1 MGVTG
6 FMSATNLAINIEHG
20 DTKNLATLSSDDQII
35 AVRRFCKKHP
45 NEQVMDGVVELF
57 KGLSS
62 NADAE

>member
-6 FMSATNLAINIEHG
+6 FMSATNFAIKIEHG

-35 AVRRFCKKHP
+35 ALRQHP

-57 KGLSS
+57 TGLSS

>member
-1 MGVTG
+1 MTG
-6 FMSATNLAINIEHG
+6 FMSATNLAIKIEHG

-35 AVRRFCKKHP
+35 ALRRFCKKHP
-45 NEQVMDGVVELF
+45 NEQIMDGVVELF